1 MLGVEA
7 KEKFD
12 VNMNE
17 IIKQDNQNV
26 VTDALSNK
34 EILDSIVLEKI
45 IAQKMFE
52 KEEALKTIQP
62 KLETILVDDVGFN
75 DIKAKPAS
83 VLIEENKVKKN
94 PKILKYWML
103 KYWILILRWLVNIF
117 LRIIQTKLK

>member
-1 MLGVEA
+1 MLCVEA

-12 VNMNE
+12 GNMSE

-34 EILDSIVLEKI
+34 EILDSIALEKI
-45 IAQKMFE
+45 VARKIFE
-52 KEEALKTIQP
+52 KEEALKSIQP

-75 DIKAKPAS
+75 DIKAKPKS

-94 PKILKYWML
+94 PKILKY
-103 KYWILILRWLVNIF
+103 
-117 LRIIQTKLK
+117 

>member
-1 MLGVEA
+1 MLRVEA

-12 VNMNE
+12 GNMSE

-34 EILDSIVLEKI
+34 EILDSIALEKI
-45 IAQKMFE
+45 VAQKIFE
-52 KEEALKTIQP
+52 KEEALKSIQP

-75 DIKAKPAS
+75 DIKAKPKS

-94 PKILKYWML
+94 PKILKY
-103 KYWILILRWLVNIF
+103 
-117 LRIIQTKLK
+117 